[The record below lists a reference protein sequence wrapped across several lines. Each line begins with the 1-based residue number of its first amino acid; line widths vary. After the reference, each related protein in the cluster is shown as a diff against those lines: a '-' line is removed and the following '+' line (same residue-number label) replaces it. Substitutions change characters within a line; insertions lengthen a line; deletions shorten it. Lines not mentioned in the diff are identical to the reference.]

1 MTSRTEEPWLI
12 PVRGL
17 NEFVYC
23 PRLFHLMYV
32 QGLFQESVD
41 TIEGRIAHQKPLNR
55 GKTVAVE
62 ENPDASPWPTAVVR
76 EMALSSERYGI
87 IGKFDI
93 LLADGDETIPVE
105 VKHGPA
111 PDGTSR
117 FSVGNHLLSA
127 TAWDNDQV
135 QLGAQM
141 ALLREAGH
149 ACSRGRLFY
158 RGSSTMADIAW
169 DDALDA
175 ALYWSVKE
183 SRKLAAMP
191 MPDPL
196 VDSPKCIRCSLNHV
210 CLPDETLHLKRVIQ
224 EPRQLFPGRD
234 DSGILHLVTPGAR
247 LGKSGE
253 ALKLNVPDQKEVTIP
268 VKDVAHVCVWG
279 NSQVTTQTVLELAEH
294 GVGISWLTGGGRIRA
309 VTYAPLEKNVALR
322 REQYRGCDDE
332 YRCNNLARW
341 IVAAKIEN
349 QRTLIRRNDPD
360 GAAEQL
366 LRTLRDLRRKALES
380 PTLESLR
387 GIEGMAA
394 KGYWEHFPLLLK
406 SKDGEALPMKGRSKR
421 PPQDPVNALLSFGY
435 SMLLRDF
442 MTALHGVGMDP
453 MYGFY
458 HALVPGRPALALDLM
473 EPFRPLVVDSAVLRA
488 INEGS
493 FSLND
498 FVKLD
503 GSCLLKPHARKRWIE
518 AYERRV
524 DEMVTHPVFGY
535 RLSYRRIFT
544 LEARLLGRY
553 FIGEMPE
560 YHPLTTR

>member
-1 MTSRTEEPWLI
+1 LSS
-12 PVRGL
+12 PVS
-17 NEFVYC
+17 
-23 PRLFHLMYV
+23 PYV
-32 QGLFQESVD
+32 CTGLFQESVD
-41 TIEGRIAHQKPLNR
+41 TIDGRFAHQKPLNR
-55 GKTVAVE
+55 GKAVNLE
-62 ENPDASPWPTAVVR
+62 ENPDATPWSTAIVR
-76 EMALSSERYGI
+76 EVTMSSERLGI

-93 LLADGDETIPVE
+93 VLADGDESIPVE

-111 PDGTSR
+111 PDGTR
-117 FSVGNHLLSA
+117 HFSVGASLLSSA
-127 TAWDNDQV
+127 AWDNDQV

-141 ALLREAGH
+141 ALLRESGYT
-149 ACSRGRLFY
+149 CTRGRLYY
-158 RGSSTMADIAW
+158 RGNRTVADIVW
-169 DDALDA
+169 DDAIDA
-175 ALYWSVKE
+175 ALGWAVKAA
-183 SRKLAAMP
+183 RKLADSP

-196 VDSPKCIRCSLNHV
+196 IDSQKCIRCSLNYV
-210 CLPDETLHLKRVIQ
+210 CLPDETLLIKKVIQ

-234 DSGILHLVTPGAR
+234 DSGVLHIVTPGAR

-253 ALKLNVPDQKEVTIP
+253 ALTLNVPDQKEVTIP

-279 NSQVTTQTVLELAEH
+279 NSQITTQAVLELAEN
-294 GVGISWLTGGGRIRA
+294 GVGISWLTGGGSMRA
-309 VTYAPLEKNVALR
+309 MTYAPLEKNVVLR
-322 REQYRGCDDE
+322 RQQYRSCDDE
-332 YRCNNLARW
+332 YCCSNLARW

-349 QRTLIRRNDPD
+349 QRTLIRRNDST

-366 LRTLRDLRRKALES
+366 LRTLGDLRRKTVETSA
-380 PTLESLR
+380 LESLR
-387 GIEGMAA
+387 GIEGIAA

-406 SKDGEALPMKGRSKR
+406 PKDGGALTMKGRSKR

-435 SMLLRDF
+435 TLLLRDF
-442 MTALHGVGMDP
+442 MTALHSVGMDP

-458 HALVPGRPALALDLM
+458 HVLVPGRPALALDLM

-498 FVKLD
+498 FVQLEQ
-503 GSCLLKPHARKRWIE
+503 SCLLKPHARKRWIE

-544 LEARLLGRY
+544 MEARLLGRY
-553 FIGEMPE
+553 FVGEMPE